1 LVSCSRPSSSIYPQ
15 LSHDSDMKVS
25 AVKVGQILLRPHPIM
40 PKTLLNPPPDPAMP
54 IIQPIFSSQ
63 PPILHGHSVII
74 HRKFRRLSQYVPKH
88 LPAQHPVQN
97 CLKFGR
103 FAANSIPLLSKLS
116 GPMDDYPRLTQAG
129 TVATSGLPC
138 ISKTVPTSSATG
150 ETPTEARRGCS

>member
-1 LVSCSRPSSSIYPQ
+1 
-15 LSHDSDMKVS
+15 
-25 AVKVGQILLRPHPIM
+25 M
-40 PKTLLNPPPDPAMP
+40 PKRLLNPPPDPAMP

-88 LPAQHPVQN
+88 LPAQHPVQH

-103 FAANSIPLLSKLS
+103 FIFAANSIPLLSKLS

-129 TVATSGLPC
+129 TVAMYLEDRPHVVSDGRNTDRN
-138 ISKTVPTSSATG
+138 A
-150 ETPTEARRGCS
+150 ARMQLIAPDR